1 MHTDGNGFKGAIFG
15 TDQVMLSMLVARKNE
30 NIQYSIV
37 QTCCQQG
44 EEEKEGKKIPNKP
57 LNSS

>member
-1 MHTDGNGFKGAIFG
+1 MAMVLKEAIFG

-30 NIQYSIV
+30 NIYYSIV
-37 QTCCQQG
+37 QTCCQQS